1 MTRRKHS
8 RPARDIAPVHPHA
21 AAVDIGATLHV
32 AAVRPGC
39 DPEPVRTFGT
49 FTTDLHRLADWFEQC
64 GVETVAME
72 STGIYWIPLY
82 EILDQRGFEGVVVNA
97 RAAKHVPGRKTDVS
111 DAAWLQRLHE
121 YGLLRASFRP
131 AGAIATLRSYLRQ
144 RERLLDQ
151 AAAHIQH
158 MQKALTEM
166 NLQLHHVVADVTG
179 VTGLRILRAL
189 VAGERDP
196 DTLAAYS
203 DPRCKASAETLR
215 AALVGNYREEHVFAL
230 AQALELYDIYQAK
243 VAACDQRIEA
253 VLERLKAATPPPAA
267 ALPPARPRRRQ
278 ANEPGFAVREAL
290 HAILG
295 ADPTQIDGIWP
306 VPGAHAGGRV
316 RDGPLG
322 LAERQ
327 ALHLLAEPGAAQK
340 NLRRQGAVGAHPPL
354 RQPGRG
360 AAAAGGGGGWA
371 HRDGPGG
378 LLPPSGG
385 AGGQGQGGHRDGAQD
400 RRSLLQHAPPRHG
413 LRRSGRLRLRGTL
426 PAAGPEQSP
435 TPGQVTRIRLAEGR
449 SCLSCNSCFLVSVR
463 KPDLEIIGFLSRRR
477 RHLERS
483 PSGTRLCS
491 QPENAN
497 FLSEMFPDR
506 HLVLLRHIW
515 AGSERVPTEAA
526 GTSLKAASQGCR
538 KPPPHACDGVRH
550 VALRPG
556 RGRRAVDN
564 RREGQTSRVGGL
576 HAVLRGEA
584 SPARQQGTH
593 KPRCTRWRGGGTRAS
608 CAPRSAR
615 APVPA

>member
-21 AAVDIGATLHV
+21 AAVDIGATLHG
-32 AAVRPGC
+32 AAVRPGS
-39 DPEPVRTFGT
+39 DPKPVRTFGT

-64 GVETVAME
+64 GGETVAME
-72 STGIYWIPLY
+72 STGVYWIPLY
-82 EILDQRGFEGVVVNA
+82 EILDQRGFEVVVVNA
-97 RAAKHVPGRKTDVS
+97 RDAKHVPGRKTDVT

-131 AGAIATLRSYLRQ
+131 KGEIATLRSYLRQ
-144 RERLLDQ
+144 RERLLEG

-253 VLERLKAATPPPAA
+253 VLERLKAANPPPAA
-267 ALPPARPRRRQ
+267 ALPPARLRRRQ

-295 ADPTQIDGIWP
+295 ADPTQIDGIGPSLALTLVGECGTDLSAWP
-306 VPGAHAGGRV
+306 SAKHFTSWLILAPHNKISGGKVLSARTRRSGSRAAALLRLGGGGGGA
-316 RDGPLG
+316 P
-322 LAERQ
+322 
-327 ALHLLAEPGAAQK
+327 P
-340 NLRRQGAVGAHPPL
+340 PPL

-426 PAAGPEQSP
+426 PAAGLEQSP

-449 SCLSCNSCFLVSVR
+449 PCLSCNSCFLGTRTDRVLRNGRGIRSSCGGR
-463 KPDLEIIGFLSRRR
+463 NSRRYDQPR
-477 RHLERS
+477 RGAAVR
-483 PSGTRLCS
+483 
-491 QPENAN
+491 
-497 FLSEMFPDR
+497 FLVGQTPIR
-506 HLVLLRHIW
+506 NLAPGLLR
-515 AGSERVPTEAA
+515 T
-526 GTSLKAASQGCR
+526 
-538 KPPPHACDGVRH
+538 
-550 VALRPG
+550 
-556 RGRRAVDN
+556 
-564 RREGQTSRVGGL
+564 
-576 HAVLRGEA
+576 
-584 SPARQQGTH
+584 
-593 KPRCTRWRGGGTRAS
+593 
-608 CAPRSAR
+608 
-615 APVPA
+615 